1 MQIEI
6 PSDQEPSVKRLALRA
21 GFTTV
26 EQYVLNLIQQEE
38 ERAAIQVGLDQAVRG
53 EGRPIAEFD
62 AEFRR
67 QKGIPSSDKCSKS

>member
-6 PSDQEPSVKRLALRA
+6 PADQEPTVKTLAISA
-21 GFTTV
+21 GFTTI
-26 EQYVLNLIQQEE
+26 EQYVLNLIEQDG

-53 EGRPIAEFD
+53 EGRPLAEFD

-67 QKGIPSSDKCSKS
+67 QKGIPSGA

>member
-6 PSDQEPSVKRLALRA
+6 PPDQEPTVRMLAISA

-26 EQYVLNLIQQEE
+26 EQYVLSLIEQDR
-38 ERAAIQVGLDQAVRG
+38 ERAAIQVGLDQAIRG
-53 EGRPIAEFD
+53 EGRPLAEFD

-67 QKGIPSSDKCSKS
+67 QKGIPAER

>member
-6 PSDQEPSVKRLALRA
+6 PSDQEPTVKMLAINA

-26 EQYVLNLIQQEE
+26 EQYVLNLIQQDG
-38 ERAAIQVGLDQAVRG
+38 ERAAIQVGLAQAIRG
-53 EGRPIAEFD
+53 EGRPLAEFD

-67 QKGIPSSDKCSKS
+67 QKGIPIER